1 MDKKVLFTA
10 DTDEHILSFHLP
22 YLKLFK
28 NEGYEV
34 HVATSGTEKIPYA
47 DQKITIP
54 FDISGLSLTNFNSV
68 KTIKIL
74 KELMEKENYEIVHAN
89 QTKAGFITRMAA
101 TNVRKNGTRVIYTAH
116 GFDFYEGSRSP
127 ASTVALQLEKI
138 LAKNTDTLITVN
150 EEDYDKALDEL
161 DIEDI
166 CYIPGLGIDAAKLEN
181 EMSVAEKNNLKR
193 DLVIDKDTFV
203 ILCVGDLCEN
213 KNQIMGIRALNRVLK
228 NYNNV
233 ILLLAG
239 KDRLYGKYQVVANEF
254 DIKNK
259 IRFLG
264 YRDDIEKLMKISN
277 MLISCSKLEGMPLD
291 IIEAMMC
298 NIPVVATNCR
308 GTREIIENNVN
319 GFLVDVDDDEKMAK
333 SIIAILNSTN
343 IVELFS
349 RTNDINL
356 EKYKLEN
363 VLDEMESIYFA

>member
-1 MDKKVLFTA
+1 MNKKVLFTA

-28 NEGYEV
+28 DEGYEV
-34 HVATSGTEKIPYA
+34 HVATSGTQDIPYA
-47 DQKITIP
+47 DKKITIP
-54 FDISGLSLTNFNSV
+54 FDISGLSLTNFNSI
-68 KTIKIL
+68 KTIKNL
-74 KELMEKENYEIVHAN
+74 KELLEKENYEIIHAN

-101 TNVRKNGTRVIYTAH
+101 VNTRKKGTRVIYTAH

-127 ASTVALQLEKI
+127 SSTVALQLEKM
-138 LAKNTDTLITVN
+138 LAKNTYTLITVN

-166 CYIPGLGIDAAKLEN
+166 CYIPGMGVDTEKLKA
-181 EMSVAEKNNLKR
+181 EMSIEEKNTLKR

-213 KNQIMGIRALNRVLK
+213 KNQIMGIKALSRVLK

-239 KDRLYGKYQVVANEF
+239 KDRLSGKYQALASDL

-259 IRFLG
+259 VRFLG
-264 YRDDIEKLMKISN
+264 YRNDTEKLMKISD
-277 MLISCSKLEGMPLD
+277 MVISCYKLEGMPLD
-291 IIEAMMC
+291 IIKAMMC

-319 GFLVDVDDDEKMAK
+319 GFLVDIDDDEKMAN
-333 SIIAILNSTN
+333 SIIAVLNSTN
-343 IVELFS
+343 IVEMFS